1 MQYID
6 PIKYSKHLKTFS
18 NINENKEMPEMAIPP
33 DGYKKVSMKEKI
45 AKLSQGEIEELNQY
59 FEAIKEIKRK
69 INEIVNGAGK
79 VEEVGGDTT
88 NLHLNPEE

>member
-1 MQYID
+1 MQYIN

-18 NINENKEMPEMAIPP
+18 NIKESEEMPEMAIPP
-33 DGYKKVSMKEKI
+33 DGHKKVSMKEKI
-45 AKLSQGEIEELNQY
+45 SNLSQGEIEELKQY